1 LESGSGRHVAAGG
14 ADFDAPPLKSGR
26 GVADIPRMTGL
37 PIDLDLLQLGLALS
51 SAVSLGAGT
60 LWWRQKQRY
69 ARLEATLARKVRDGG
84 PVQRVA
90 VGLVSRA
97 AFGVALDGAV
107 AQCDRERSAL
117 CVLMV
122 ELDDFADVNSV
133 LGHAAGDDILY
144 EFAARV
150 HAATPAKVAATKMGI
165 DQIALIVACGGD
177 AGIELAQR
185 LTRALAQPYR
195 IPGHEPQ
202 DLSASIGVAAYPAHG
217 ARAMIVAH
225 AAAAARAA
233 QEAGGGTH
241 AVFDPKTVEDMRA
254 RAQLLSD
261 LRGAIGQ
268 GQLELFYQPK
278 IDTRSLQVTA
288 AEALIRWRHPTLGM
302 VSPAVFIPIA
312 ERHGLISAIG
322 NWVIDEACRQA
333 GVWRQSGLRMRVA
346 INLSAF
352 QMRQDDFI
360 DRLESALRRNQ
371 LQPGRFT
378 VEITESLAMENTQAT
393 QRTFERLRQGGLHV
407 AIDDFGAGQ
416 TSLAYLRALPASELK
431 LDISLVKDLEHSHD
445 ARTIAE
451 ALVRLAHALQRRV
464 VAEGV
469 ETPAQRDL
477 LVMMGCDELQGFLFA
492 RPMSA
497 RAFGIWALDKR
508 APGDKM
514 QFRPSLFKETTA
526 ERAA

>member
-1 LESGSGRHVAAGG
+1 VRAFAATTEFKPGR
-14 ADFDAPPLKSGR
+14 DA
-26 GVADIPRMTGL
+26 ADIAGMAGL
-37 PIDLDLLQLGLALS
+37 PIDPDLLKFGLALS

-60 LWWRQKQRY
+60 LWWRQRRRLAQIEASLAQKLLDDEPAQR
-69 ARLEATLARKVRDGG
+69 LAL
-84 PVQRVA
+84 
-90 VGLVSRA
+90 GLVSRA

-122 ELDDFADVNSV
+122 ELDDFVDANGV
-133 LGHAAGDDILY
+133 LGQAAGDAILY

-150 HAATPAKVAATKMGI
+150 HAAVPAKLAATKMGI
-165 DQIALIVACGGD
+165 DQIALIVPCGVD
-177 AGIELAQR
+177 TGIELAQR
-185 LTRALAQPYR
+185 LAQALAPPYR
-195 IPGHEPQ
+195 IPEHEPQ

-217 ARAMIVAH
+217 ARATIVAH
-225 AAAAARAA
+225 AASAARAA
-233 QEAGGGTH
+233 LEAGGGTY
-241 AVFDPKTVEDMRA
+241 AVFDPKSVEDMRA
-254 RAQLLSD
+254 RSQLLSD
-261 LRGAIGQ
+261 LRGAIAQ

-278 IDTRSLQVTA
+278 IDTLSLQITA

-312 ERHGLISAIG
+312 ERYGLISAIG

-352 QMRQDDFI
+352 QMRQDDFV
-360 DRLESALRRNQ
+360 DRLESALRKNQ

-431 LDISLVKDLEHSHD
+431 LDISLVKDLEHSND

-451 ALVRLAHALQRRV
+451 ALIRLAHALKRRV

-497 RAFGIWALDKR
+497 RAFGIWALDKPS
-508 APGDKM
+508 PGDRM
-514 QFRPSLFKETTA
+514 QFRSSLFKETTA
-526 ERAA
+526 ERVA